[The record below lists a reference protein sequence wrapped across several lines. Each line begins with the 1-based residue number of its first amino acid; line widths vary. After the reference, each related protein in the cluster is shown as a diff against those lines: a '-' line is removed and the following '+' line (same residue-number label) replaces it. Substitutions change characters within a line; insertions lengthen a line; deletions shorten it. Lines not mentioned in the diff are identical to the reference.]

1 MLATGDV
8 FSLDQL
14 VTLAGTHLDANI
26 TGDLTGETPRY
37 AGLTL
42 KVRVGY
48 SEPQHYDYFLSKNDL
63 MTKEVFVAPDGFG
76 TEPTKPGTRT
86 LLELHGV
93 QIILSH
99 GGRLGT
105 G

>member
-1 MLATGDV
+1 MA
-8 FSLDQL
+8 
-14 VTLAGTHLDANI
+14 
-26 TGDLTGETPRY
+26 LTPI
-37 AGLTL
+37 
-42 KVRVGY
+42 K
-48 SEPQHYDYFLSKNDL
+48 
-63 MTKEVFVAPDGFG
+63 VFVAPDGFG
-76 TEPTKPGTRT
+76 TEPTHPGKERT